1 MKDCKTLGQAARILI
16 PEYFDKIDWNGIWNR
31 KLETGSAFEWA
42 VLAAMIRAA
51 RLHGAQVSVPLLDS
65 FQAGEF
71 FILRNEI
78 PLSHGA
84 QAGNSATALPS
95 KSLKDRFFYSLIP
108 KAVFYI
114 HGQVYSVFRE
124 GCPYHKIMCGQ
135 NYLERT
141 DIIVI
146 PGTVPDGFPRF
157 SPSGNEVEFAY
168 EYGGQQLSGRLRVI
182 NSPLIPCRRRS
193 PRGGLSINVTGIVE
207 CSVNKSAETAAAQ
220 LSRYDRLFA
229 APPHHPAYSIITGNT
244 LPPLPYD
251 CHTVDLTS
259 ENPSSLSSE
268 LLKAAAEILKNFS
281 IID

>member
-95 KSLKDRFFYSLIP
+95 KSLKDRFFYSLI
-108 KAVFYI
+108 AQSSVL
-114 HGQVYSVFRE
+114 YSRPGLQRIPRRLPVS
-124 GCPYHKIMCGQ
+124 Q
-135 NYLERT
+135 NHVRPELFGAHRYYR
-141 DIIVI
+141 DSRNN
-146 PGTVPDGFPRF
+146 PRWF
-157 SPSGNEVEFAY
+157 SPLQPVR
-168 EYGGQQLSGRLRVI
+168 Q
-182 NSPLIPCRRRS
+182 
-193 PRGGLSINVTGIVE
+193 
-207 CSVNKSAETAAAQ
+207 
-220 LSRYDRLFA
+220 
-229 APPHHPAYSIITGNT
+229 
-244 LPPLPYD
+244 
-251 CHTVDLTS
+251 
-259 ENPSSLSSE
+259 
-268 LLKAAAEILKNFS
+268 
-281 IID
+281 